1 MPGSSNSLPSPSRL
15 DHRQVEAQQA
25 NNIIEACVR
34 VISRRPEVDGQI
46 LVPCRL
52 GSTAGVEVQANRLAR
67 IRRRVRIPM
76 KWGTDSDASGAA
88 SGRSDAGYSYDLR
101 SAPLGSRFLWLVRAI
116 AIGIISFPSSSSRL
130 CFGIRVPIE
139 VGRDFDQRWGT
150 VSTGNGAQFRTKW
163 GAVSTKVGQ
172 PIRCPTGGQSIFGS
186 DGSAGPTSVF
196 GTEFAVCNQR
206 FSISSI
212 LRRTWSQ

>member
-1 MPGSSNSLPSPSRL
+1 
-15 DHRQVEAQQA
+15 
-25 NNIIEACVR
+25 
-34 VISRRPEVDGQI
+34 
-46 LVPCRL
+46 
-52 GSTAGVEVQANRLAR
+52 
-67 IRRRVRIPM
+67 M

-163 GAVSTKVGQ
+163 GAVSNEVGRSFDQ
-172 PIRCPTGGQSIFGS
+172 SGATDPLPHGWSEHLWQRWFRGTDIRFRHRVRGLSRALFH
-186 DGSAGPTSVF
+186 F
-196 GTEFAVCNQR
+196 LHFA
-206 FSISSI
+206 
-212 LRRTWSQ
+212 

>member
-1 MPGSSNSLPSPSRL
+1 MRCRTRIPQTGVFPVGLFLKNASGLGNCVAVLFF
-15 DHRQVEAQQA
+15 EAGWL
-25 NNIIEACVR
+25 NV
-34 VISRRPEVDGQI
+34 
-46 LVPCRL
+46 
-52 GSTAGVEVQANRLAR
+52 TAL
-67 IRRRVRIPM
+67 RIPM

-172 PIRCPTGGQSIFGS
+172 PIRCPTGGQSISGS

>member
-1 MPGSSNSLPSPSRL
+1 MIWRLSFLSAVMLHAATYYVDSATGSDANSGTILSAPWRTL
-15 DHRQVEAQQA
+15 AKA
-25 NNIIEACVR
+25 N
-34 VISRRPEVDGQI
+34 
-46 LVPCRL
+46 
-52 GSTAGVEVQANRLAR
+52 
-67 IRRRVRIPM
+67 VRIPM

-172 PIRCPTGGQSIFGS
+172 PIRCPTGGQSISGS